1 MSPRDRSRLG
11 LAALMVGAGV
21 LHFVVPGA
29 YERIVPR
36 WLGHPRAWVYGSGL
50 VEMASGALLAV
61 PRSRRAGAALA
72 AATIVA
78 VYPANVQM
86 AIDAGVPHDLAGWAA
101 WLRLPL
107 QIPLFRWAMKHARR
121 PAPPPLSGSA
131 ACSTG
136 AAAPGTTRSR

>member
-1 MSPRDRSRLG
+1 ML
-11 LAALMVGAGV
+11 GAGT

-36 WLGHPRAWVYGSGL
+36 WLGNPRAWVYGSGVL
-50 VEMASGALLAV
+50 ELAGGALLAL
-61 PRSRRAGAALA
+61 PRTRRAGAWLT

-86 AIDAGVPHDLAGWAA
+86 AIDAGMPRDALGWVA

-107 QIPLFRWAMKHARR
+107 QLPLLAWALKHTR
-121 PAPPPLSGSA
+121 PPAEPTSR
-131 ACSTG
+131 G
-136 AAAPGTTRSR
+136 AEA